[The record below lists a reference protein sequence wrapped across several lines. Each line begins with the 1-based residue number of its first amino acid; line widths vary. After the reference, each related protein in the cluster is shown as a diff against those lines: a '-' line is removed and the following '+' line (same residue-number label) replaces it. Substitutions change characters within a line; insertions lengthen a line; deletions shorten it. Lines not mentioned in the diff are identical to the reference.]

1 MEVNTNAILFQV
13 ISALL
18 TWLLSEIYSR
28 EHHHRTM
35 KIDSY
40 VIITKLLSSI
50 LSKLPV
56 FIHWRAIQTY
66 WVSSSVG
73 AIVHILNPNM
83 KETSQVW
90 PTVKPCPMQFYLVC
104 LWLHRIVS
112 NAMYGKTL
120 ITKNLNTCG
129 CMRAVMCSTATGA
142 GSISYPIT
150 AYMFNVQKVHILSE
164 EGGSIHI
171 HVRILHFS
179 HRNW

>member
-1 MEVNTNAILFQV
+1 
-13 ISALL
+13 
-18 TWLLSEIYSR
+18 
-28 EHHHRTM
+28 
-35 KIDSY
+35 
-40 VIITKLLSSI
+40 
-50 LSKLPV
+50 
-56 FIHWRAIQTY
+56 
-66 WVSSSVG
+66 
-73 AIVHILNPNM
+73 
-83 KETSQVW
+83 
-90 PTVKPCPMQFYLVC
+90 
-104 LWLHRIVS
+104 
-112 NAMYGKTL
+112 MYGKTL